1 MNKKYFKVALIGRPN
16 VGKSTLFNKIIG
28 KQMAIVDDRP
38 GVTRDFREADIVIQG
53 KAVTM
58 IDTAGME
65 NEHDQS
71 MFGRMRQQ
79 TEKAIEIADLLV
91 FVMDGREGVTPLDA
105 AFAKELRKIKKDKI
119 LVVNKCE
126 SSKGDFGIADSYSL
140 GFGEPLPVS
149 AEHGLGIG
157 ELSGYIV
164 SCIPE
169 ESASDYDVEEEEK
182 TDEDFDRLDALEGQE
197 EVIIPEISEEE
208 KKKPIKLAIVGRPNV
223 GKSTLVNALLNE
235 KRVMTGPEAG
245 VTRDAIA
252 IDWVYQDTAFK
263 LVDTAGLRR
272 KSKVVDPI
280 EKMSTADSYRAIR
293 LAQIVVL
300 VIDGTL
306 GLDKQDIQ
314 IAAHAIEEGRAL
326 VLAINKWDAMD
337 TRAETM
343 DQIKDRIELSLGQIK
358 DLPIQMISAQ
368 NARNLDKLMDRVL
381 EAYDYWNRRTST
393 GKVNRWLDAVV
404 SHHPPPLYRGKPN
417 KLRYMTQIN
426 TRPPTFAMWLSSPK
440 DLPDSYVRYM
450 TNKIREDFD
459 LPGTPIRILLR
470 KSKNPYADR

>member
-38 GVTRDFREADIVIQG
+38 GVTRDFREADIIIHG
-53 KAVTM
+53 KAITM

-65 NEHDQS
+65 DNYDES
-71 MFGRMRQQ
+71 MFGRMRKQ
-79 TEKAIEIADLLV
+79 TEKAIELADLLV
-91 FVMDGREGVTPLDA
+91 FVIDGREGVTPLDA
-105 AFAKELRKIKKDKI
+105 AFAKQLRKIKKDKI
-119 LVVNKCE
+119 LIVNKCE
-126 SSKGDFGIADSYSL
+126 SSKGDFGIADSYTL
-140 GFGEPLPVS
+140 GFGEPLAVS

-157 ELSGYIV
+157 ELSNYIL

-169 ESASDYDVEEEEK
+169 EEAANYDVEEEERNK
-182 TDEDFDRLDALEGQE
+182 NDFQGLDELEGQE
-197 EVIIPEISEEE
+197 EFVIPDLPEEE

-223 GKSTLVNALLNE
+223 GKSTLVNALLKE
-235 KRVMTGPEAG
+235 HRVMTGPEAG

-252 IDWVYQDTAFK
+252 IDWTHQEIAFK

-280 EKMSTADSYRAIR
+280 ERMSTADSYRAIR

-343 DQIKDRIELSLGQIK
+343 DQIKDRLELSLGQIK
-358 DLPIQMISAQ
+358 DLPVQMISAQ
-368 NARNLDKLMDRVL
+368 NGRNLDKLMDRVL

-393 GKVNRWLDAVV
+393 GKMNRWLEGVV
-404 SHHPPPLYRGKPN
+404 SHHPPPLVRGRPN
-417 KLRYMTQIN
+417 RMRYITQIN
-426 TRPPTFAMWLSSPK
+426 IRPPTFAIWLSSPK
-440 DLPDSYVRYM
+440 DLPDSYVRYL
-450 TNKIREDFD
+450 TNTLRNDFD
-459 LPGTPIRILLR
+459 LPGTPLRVLLR
-470 KSKNPYADR
+470 KSKNPYADK